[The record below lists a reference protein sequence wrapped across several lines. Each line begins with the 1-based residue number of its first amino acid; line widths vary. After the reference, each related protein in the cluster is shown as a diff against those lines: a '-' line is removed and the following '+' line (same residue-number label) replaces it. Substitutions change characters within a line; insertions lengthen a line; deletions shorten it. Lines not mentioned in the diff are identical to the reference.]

1 MMRGYKNASAGALGM
16 ERGATLIIV
25 LLLLIV
31 VLLLGVSASQIALQG
46 EKSSRNGRD
55 RQIAFQA
62 AEAALLDAE
71 TDIEASPDALHSRS
85 HLFSESGVAGFTETA
100 EAACASGG
108 NNVFLGVCGYEGE
121 DAPAWRRADFAISD
135 AASVQ
140 SVPYGRFTG
149 QTFPTGAG
157 PLPARL
163 PRYIIEVLPYR
174 KAGAAADEA
183 RHVYRITAVG
193 FGVRETTQVALQTVY
208 RKAGR

>member
-1 MMRGYKNASAGALGM
+1 MMRNACRAGVAGM
-16 ERGATLIIV
+16 ERGATLIV
-25 LLLLIV
+25 VMLLLIV
-31 VLLLGVSASQIALQG
+31 VLLLGVSASQLALQG
-46 EKSSRNGRD
+46 EKSSRNDRD

-71 TDIEASPDALHSRS
+71 TDIEASPDALRSRS
-85 HLFSESGVAGFTETA
+85 HLFSESGMAGLTETE
-100 EAACASGG
+100 EAACASGE
-108 NNVFLGVCGYEGE
+108 NNVFLGVCGYAGE
-121 DAPAWRRADFAISD
+121 EAPAWRHADFSISD
-135 AASVQ
+135 ATTVH

-149 QTFPTGAG
+149 QVFPTGAG

-174 KAGAAADEA
+174 QAGAAADA
-183 RHVYRITAVG
+183 SLHVYRITAVG